1 MYWQYTPYVW
11 IYAVAATLGCGMGAY
26 AWKHRT
32 IPGAIPF
39 AVVQFSSALW
49 SIANALESSRTD
61 LPSILFFSNVAF
73 VGIGPLGPAT
83 LGIALQYTGR
93 NQWFSRRKLVLLSF
107 IPVMT
112 VLLSWTNSF
121 HGLVRHDVVLKTAGR
136 LTVLSS
142 TPGVWYWIHTAY
154 AYILAGAAL
163 WVLVAALRHCPRPH
177 RRQLFVLIAA
187 LLIIFGGN
195 IARHAGLIPLP
206 SHISSTF
213 FVPAGVAFMLGLF
226 RYRLFDIAPVARS
239 IIFEN
244 LRDSVIV
251 LDAKNR
257 IVDMNPSA
265 RKLFGP
271 RTHQAVGQSAKVLF
285 GSRPDLVD
293 LYRDVT
299 DKRDEIVIERGE
311 KQYYFDLGIS
321 PMRDR
326 RGRLTGRLVV
336 LSDITRRKQVEE
348 ELRKAKLTAES
359 ATRAKSEF
367 LAVMSHEIRTPMNA
381 VLGIADL
388 MLATET
394 DPGRLDL
401 VQTIH
406 QSGESLLT
414 IINDVLDFSKIESG
428 KLELEHRPFDLR
440 HCVEQALD
448 LLSSKAAEKG
458 LDLACIISDD
468 TPAVIVG
475 DVTRLKQILVNL
487 VGNALKFTESG
498 EVVVLV
504 SSQVCRPQDPHCEIH
519 IAVRDTGIGIPHD
532 RLDRLFQSFSQV
544 DTSTTRR
551 YGGTGLGLAIC
562 KRLSELMGGKIWADS
577 QGVPGK
583 GSTFHFTVVAESVQE
598 QNTVEQGTLPELSG
612 KRLLVVEDNETNCRI
627 LSECAQTL
635 GISASAVSTG
645 AQALQLVSGGAQF
658 EIAIIDMQLPG
669 ADCSALARELQ
680 RGCGNTLALIS
691 LTWIGRRGGEAEA
704 KLFAAQLTK
713 PVKRSQLYHVLNSA
727 LNSQPARAGL
737 YSGKAK
743 PDPKMAERLPL
754 RILLAEDNAIN
765 QKVAQHTL
773 GRLGYRADVAANGL
787 EVLEAF
793 SRQAYD
799 VVLMDLHMPEMDGSE
814 AAQLLRHRFPEDQQP
829 AIVAVT
835 ADAMQGD
842 RERCLQAGMDHY
854 ISKPLRIEDL
864 IQVLSQCRTLAA
876 PKEASTC
883 AGLAQN

>member
-11 IYAVAATLGCGMGAY
+11 IYAVASMLGFGMGAY
-26 AWKHRT
+26 AWKHRS
-32 IPGAIPF
+32 IPGAAPF
-39 AVVQFSSALW
+39 AIVQFSAALW

-61 LPSILFFSNVAF
+61 LPSILFFSNIAF
-73 VGIGPLGPAT
+73 IGIVPLAPAS

-93 NQWFSRRKLVLLSF
+93 NQWLSRRNLALLSF

-112 VLLSWTNSF
+112 VLLSWTNRF
-121 HGLVRHDVVLKTAGR
+121 HGLVRHDVVLKTADQLR
-136 LTVLSS
+136 VLSS
-142 TPGVWYWIHTAY
+142 TPGLWYWIHTAY
-154 AYILAGAAL
+154 AYVLSIAAL
-163 WVLVAALRHCPRPH
+163 FILVSALRHCPRPH
-177 RRQLFVLIAA
+177 RRQLYVLIAG

-195 IARHAGLIPLP
+195 IARHLGLIPLP
-206 SHISSTF
+206 SHISSTL
-213 FVPAGVAFMLGLF
+213 FVPAGLAFMLGLF
-226 RYRLFDIAPVARS
+226 RYRLFDVAPVARD

-244 LRDSVIV
+244 LSDSVIV

-265 RKLFGP
+265 RKLFGR

-285 GSRPDLVD
+285 GNRPDLVD
-293 LYRDVT
+293 LYRDVI
-299 DKRDEIVIERGE
+299 DKRDEIAIEQGGT
-311 KQYYFDLGIS
+311 QYYFDLRIS
-321 PMRDR
+321 PLHDR
-326 RGRLTGRLVV
+326 RRRLTGRLIV
-336 LSDITRRKQVEE
+336 LSDITERKRVEE
-348 ELRKAKLTAES
+348 ELRKAKFTAES

-381 VLGIADL
+381 VLGITDL

-394 DPGRLDL
+394 DPHRLDL

-440 HCVEQALD
+440 NCVEQALD

-458 LDLACIISDD
+458 LALACNISSDVPAAII
-468 TPAVIVG
+468 G

-498 EVVVLV
+498 EIVVAV
-504 SSQVCRPQDPHCEIH
+504 SSQVCGSQDSLCEIH
-519 IAVRDTGIGIPHD
+519 VAVHDTGIGIPED

-544 DTSTTRR
+544 DASTTRR

-562 KRLSELMGGKIWADS
+562 KRLSEMMGGKIWADS
-577 QGVPGK
+577 HGIPGK
-583 GSTFHFTVVAESVQE
+583 GSSFHFTIVAEI
-598 QNTVEQGTLPELSG
+598 L
-612 KRLLVVEDNETNCRI
+612 NETF
-627 LSECAQTL
+627 S
-635 GISASAVSTG
+635 S
-645 AQALQLVSGGAQF
+645 QLVR
-658 EIAIIDMQLPG
+658 PG
-669 ADCSALARELQ
+669 LDAGKS
-680 RGCGNTLALIS
+680 
-691 LTWIGRRGGEAEA
+691 
-704 KLFAAQLTK
+704 K
-713 PVKRSQLYHVLNSA
+713 PNQ
-727 LNSQPARAGL
+727 
-737 YSGKAK
+737 
-743 PDPKMAERLPL
+743 KMAEQLPL

-765 QKVAQHTL
+765 QKVALHTL
-773 GRLGYRADVAANGL
+773 GRLGYQADVAANGL

-793 SRQAYD
+793 SRQTYD
-799 VVLMDLHMPEMDGSE
+799 VVLMDMHMPEMDGSE

-842 RERCLQAGMDHY
+842 RERCLQSGMDHY

-864 IQVLSQCRTLAA
+864 IHVLSQCHALAA
-876 PKEASTC
+876 PKEASAC
-883 AGLAQN
+883 AGLSQK